1 MAKKSSYVSPL
12 AGQKSTQYVGG
23 QKMEGTYNEYG
34 RWIPDAYAAQPGGP
48 SFQWDR
54 PDIATALTTGG
65 LKAPA
70 ATAGQSWQDVMAS
83 APETAQASPEALTN
97 YLRGIYGLK
106 SNQYVDAGGNIQ
118 TRSAGKTLAKI
129 GLTAT
134 PILAAPFTGGATL
147 MAIGAGTG
155 AAAGALDGG
164 WRGALTGGA
173 MGAIPG
179 AYGATNTAASLGAR
193 EALRHAIL
201 NPSTMAR
208 FGAFLPGRAGQM
220 AGYAGMALNL
230 PGLRGRFA
238 PQSPRVPAVSPGS
251 VSSPLTSPFTPVP
264 PRWTQRPLF

>member
-70 ATAGQSWQDVMAS
+70 ATVGQSWQDVMAN

-97 YLRGIYGLK
+97 YLRGVYGLK

-129 GLTAT
+129 GLTAA

-147 MAIGAGTG
+147 AALGAGAG
-155 AAAGALDGG
+155 AASGALDGG
-164 WRGALTGGA
+164 WRGALLSGA

-179 AYGATNTAASLGAR
+179 AYGATRTAASLGAQ
-193 EALRHAIL
+193 EAIKQAVL
-201 NPSTMAR
+201 NPATMAR
-208 FGAFLPGRAGQM
+208 FGSFLPGRAGQLS
-220 AGYAGMALNL
+220 GYAGMAMNL

-238 PQSPRVPAVSPGS
+238 YQAPRPSVTGSPYGV
-251 VSSPLTSPFTPVP
+251 
-264 PRWTQRPLF
+264 QY